1 MIDDT
6 YVGWFGVE
14 LLIDFC
20 KNHLVKSSKL
30 LADLI
35 TKQVDCLG
43 SKSKLDEENEP
54 IFFS

>member
-14 LLIDFC
+14 LLIYFC
-20 KNHLVKSSKL
+20 KNHLIKSSKL

-43 SKSKLDEENEP
+43 SKSKLDKENEP